1 MYYLS
6 NFKPPT
12 PTPWVPE
19 PFLCKEVGS
28 LELGMETW
36 WVRTPS
42 PLFPFS
48 RSWTTMPTLRSSSS
62 RYQSSSSPSS
72 ASSPLRRA
80 VAGGRR
86 SVSAASSSSGS
97 VAVPCDDG
105 DSKQTSEGWV
115 ELVRNASSSG
125 FSHFHFPNEQTG
137 NTCDCEMLGDAVLVQ
152 NCDPHLPPALLVA
165 FLLP

>member
-1 MYYLS
+1 MLFCFVLFFNWRIVDLQCIIPLILRLPAS
-6 NFKPPT
+6 RR

-19 PFLCKEVGS
+19 PFPCKEGGS

-42 PLFPFS
+42 SLFPFS

-62 RYQSSSSPSS
+62 RYHSSSSPSS
-72 ASSPLRRA
+72 TSSPLRRA

-86 SVSAASSSSGS
+86 SVSAASSSSVS
-97 VAVPCDDG
+97 VAMPCDDG

-137 NTCDCEMLGDAVLVQ
+137 NTCVTVKR
-152 NCDPHLPPALLVA
+152 
-165 FLLP
+165 